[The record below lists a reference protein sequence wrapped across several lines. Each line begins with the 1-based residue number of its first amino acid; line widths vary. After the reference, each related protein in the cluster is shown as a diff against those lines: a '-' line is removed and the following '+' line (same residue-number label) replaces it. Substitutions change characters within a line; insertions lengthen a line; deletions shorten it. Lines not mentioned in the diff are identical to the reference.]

1 MKEEAKYHLPKR
13 KDPKTKQYKYV
24 LEGENKDM
32 FIKLYPTTFNEEMMQ
47 IFGIGFVTVRKL
59 GRKLNLK
66 KDLQSI
72 RKRVGLKTS
81 ATMRESSYTASL
93 KGHVPEHLKSYV
105 QKMKDGTIATPLER
119 FKAKCS
125 DEQLRAFTQR
135 MSEAMSK
142 VIREERVRIKY
153 GLPQKTRFHLLDD
166 AEKRAAKQ
174 KRTMIYE
181 CNYFADP
188 AHPNWV
194 CYDKDTK
201 RSAVREATA
210 IRRGLE
216 IVEGE

>member
-1 MKEEAKYHLPKR
+1 MKTEAKYQLPMR
-13 KDPKTKQYKYV
+13 RNPKTGGMYYV

-32 FIKLYPTTFNEEMMQ
+32 FIKLYPTTFDEEMMQ
-47 IFGIGFVTVRKL
+47 IFGIGFQKVRKL
-59 GRKLNLK
+59 GRELGLK

-72 RKRVGLKTS
+72 RKKIGAKIS
-81 ATMRESSYTASL
+81 ATMRESGYCASL
-93 KGHVPEHLKSYV
+93 KGHIPKPLEAYV
-105 QKMKDGTIATPLER
+105 QKLKDGTIPTPMEKFR
-119 FKAKCS
+119 ANCS
-125 DEQLRAFTQR
+125 SEQLCDFTRR

-142 VIREERVRIKY
+142 TIRKDRVRIKY
-153 GLPQKTRFHLLDD
+153 GLPQKTKYHLPDD
-166 AEKRAAKQ
+166 AEKRAARQ
-174 KRTMIYE
+174 KREMISA